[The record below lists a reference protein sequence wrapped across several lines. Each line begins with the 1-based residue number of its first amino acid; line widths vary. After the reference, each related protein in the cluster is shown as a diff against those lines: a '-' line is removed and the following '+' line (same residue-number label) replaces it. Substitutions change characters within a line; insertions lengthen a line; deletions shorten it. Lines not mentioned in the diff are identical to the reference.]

1 MNKMTHKNPE
11 FRIERD
17 SLGEI
22 SIPAHCYWGARTAR
36 AQEHLFLCGVT
47 GHGRLIEATA
57 TVKKAMAQINKE
69 LGLIDQSI
77 SHAIA
82 QACDEVLAGQW
93 RDQFVCGP
101 FQSEAG
107 YAFEQNIN
115 EVLANRAEELMGG
128 KLGEYKLINPDYH
141 LNLGQSAKDVLSVA
155 MRLAVLSSINS
166 FESPILDLER
176 LLRRKAVE
184 LAKTKGLLQSH
195 ANNCG
200 SLSWEQAFNSFGSA
214 IEKSLRRI
222 KGVSRCLME
231 LHLSSS
237 AIGVVGSAA
246 PEYAYRLAGRLS
258 KLSGLTL
265 HIGDESG
272 CSLESLSD
280 FLQASASLKELA
292 VALNKIASDLRQ
304 LTLYATIAYGGSQSA
319 PASSDYGLRQIRI
332 VESLSGVAFQ
342 VIGNDLAIAL
352 ASQTEQAQVAAVAP
366 MVVNNLLQSI
376 DLLRLAV
383 SSFNHSLTL
392 ANLNGFN
399 DSTRL
404 SAQGG
409 NHFFALLSEH
419 LGFDKARHLYEEFSG
434 SAQDISDALSERH
447 MVSPEVLEKISVH
460 SRSEENERPR
470 HEPAKSDKGAQSPES
485 E

>member
-1 MNKMTHKNPE
+1 MRHKNPE

-17 SLGEI
+17 SLGEV

-47 GHGRLIEATA
+47 GHGRLIEAAA
-57 TVKKAMAQINKE
+57 TVKKAMAQINQE

-77 SHAIA
+77 SHAIV

-93 RDQFVCGP
+93 HDQFVCEP

-107 YAFEQNIN
+107 HAFEQNLN
-115 EVLANRAEELMGG
+115 EVLANRAEQLMGG
-128 KLGEYKLINPDYH
+128 KLGEYKLVNPDHH
-141 LNLGQSAKDVLSVA
+141 LNIGQTAKDVFSVA
-155 MRLAVLSSINS
+155 MRLAVLSSLNS
-166 FESPILDLER
+166 FESPVLDLER

-184 LAKTKGLLQSH
+184 LAKAKGLLHSR
-195 ANNCG
+195 ANSCG
-200 SLSWEQAFNSFGSA
+200 SFSGEQAFNSFGSA

-231 LHLSSS
+231 LYLSNSS
-237 AIGVVGSAA
+237 NGAAGSAV
-246 PEYAYRLAGRLS
+246 PEYCSRLAERLS
-258 KLSGLTL
+258 KLTGLTL

-280 FLQASASLKELA
+280 FLQASAALKELA
-292 VALNKIASDLRQ
+292 IALGKIASDLRQ
-304 LTLYATIAYGGSQSA
+304 LTPYAIVAYGGGQSIQ
-319 PASSDYGLRQIRI
+319 ASSDSGLRHIGI
-332 VESLSGVAFQ
+332 ADTLNGVAFQ
-342 VIGNDLAIAL
+342 VIGNDLAVAL

-376 DLLRLAV
+376 DLLRLAI

-392 ANLNGFN
+392 GYLNGFT
-399 DSTRL
+399 DATWS
-404 SAQGG
+404 SAPGG
-409 NHFFALLSEH
+409 GHFFALLSEH
-419 LGFDKARHLYEEFSG
+419 LGLDKSRQLYEEFSG
-434 SAQDISDALSERH
+434 SAQEISDALGERN
-447 MVSPEVLEKISVH
+447 MVSPEVLEKISRH
-460 SRSEENERPR
+460 SRPEENERR
-470 HEPAKSDKGAQSPES
+470 LHEPAKGDKGAQSPES